1 MSKYDKLFAIQ
12 VVFSIKYSFSLGY
25 LMAAILAPQDVL
37 VDTILCAL
45 SFFMIIF
52 IGLESFIT
60 LHRNMSTTDIFFKC
74 MLIDMFLLIAAGYP
88 TFFFESE
95 SVYYMGL
102 TIIILGGSSYLF
114 IDKYNNEQEI
124 ESEYKNEDDCELVK
138 KKYKGKNRLFFV
150 HGNLHLL
157 EIYGYYGELI
167 TQSWVPGKLVRSSAI
182 DIMNNFIP
190 YKIYI
195 SLSKSSHEED
205 NNILFILKEE
215 AIEFESDLCYQIN
228 VAKFFSSRT
237 YIKGLHESNGFESNW
252 CMKFLIEK
260 KCCTELKEIP
270 TENRIN
276 NLKLNLF

>member
-1 MSKYDKLFAIQ
+1 MSEYDKLFFIQ
-12 VVFSIKYSFSLGY
+12 IVFSIKYSFSIAFLI
-25 LMAAILAPQDVL
+25 AAMYAPQDIIIS
-37 VDTILCAL
+37 TILAAV
-45 SFFMIIF
+45 SVFMIIF
-52 IGLESFIT
+52 IGA
-60 LHRNMSTTDIFFKC
+60 DIFINFHRKITAADIFLKC
-74 MLIDMFLLIAAGYP
+74 ALIDLFLLIAVGIP

-95 SVYYMGL
+95 KVCYTGL
-102 TIIILGGSSYLF
+102 TIIILGGFSHLF

-167 TQSWVPGKLVRSSAI
+167 TQSWIPGELVRSSAI
-182 DIMNNFIP
+182 NIMNNFIP

-195 SLSKSSHEED
+195 SSSKSSHEED

-215 AIEFESDLCYQIN
+215 AIEFESDLCYQID
-228 VAKFFSSRT
+228 VVKFFSPQICIR
-237 YIKGLHESNGFESNW
+237 GLSSNFEYNW
-252 CMKFLIEK
+252 CMKFLIRK
-260 KCCTELKEIP
+260 NCCTELKDIP
-270 TENRIN
+270 AENRIN